1 MTQQSEQYSAEQKAA
16 VLAAVAAAGM
26 AAGMAGAQIVNFT
39 VWMRFL
45 RLIFDAVMSGRSRA
59 AWSARAFF
67 DVERQRLTGLPRLDV
82 PLLPDYQF
90 DWFIRDMK
98 PAYNTIVRQVAVV
111 REQAK
116 QGVAV
121 PAPRVESTVRV
132 AVAKIVADAGRDE
145 MIRAV
150 EADAAV
156 AVEVKKR
163 KKAVAESKR
172 KRESGERITPK
183 DQKFIDDVKELLA
196 VEQEMVELPKAGQRI
211 TPKDQKFI
219 DDMKE
224 ILAGEQEMVTLPT
237 WGGNTY
243 QVPKKV
249 LDDYEPPDIVGW
261 ARVATGDETCAWCMM
276 LVSRGPVYYSA
287 DSAGSALLTQE
298 WLNEVE
304 ESKGVDP
311 SLPMNEW
318 HTGCDCTVM
327 PVYDKNDWPGKDA
340 ADEALE
346 KWNQAAENFEYDPDK
361 KYRVLNEDGKTYRTT
376 TLNRSQAR
384 QREVLNNLRFMLA
397 GRDPLDRP
405 NVLSKD
411 QLDELLAALP
421 GAAKLFKKELA
432 RRR

>member
-1 MTQQSEQYSAEQKAA
+1 MTQQSEQYAAEQKAA

-26 AAGMAGAQIVNFT
+26 AAGMAGTQIVNFT

-59 AWSARAFF
+59 AWSARNFF

-111 REQAK
+111 REQEK

-145 MIRAV
+145 MIRSV

-156 AVEVKKR
+156 AAEVKKR
-163 KKAVAESKR
+163 KKAVAQSKR
-172 KRESGERITPK
+172 KREAGERITPK
-183 DQKFIDDVKELLA
+183 DQN
-196 VEQEMVELPKAGQRI
+196 
-211 TPKDQKFI
+211 FI
-219 DDMKE
+219 DDMKK
-224 ILAGEQEMVTLPT
+224 ILAGEQEMVELKT

-249 LDDYEPPDIVGW
+249 LDDYEEPDIVGW

-311 SLPMNEW
+311 SLPMDEW

-327 PVYDKNDWPGKDA
+327 PVYDKNDWPGKAA

-346 KWNQAAENFEYDPDK
+346 KWNEAAENFEYDPDK
-361 KYRVLNEDGKTYRTT
+361 KYRVLNKDGKTYRTT
-376 TLNRSQAR
+376 TLNKSQAR
-384 QREVLNNLRFMLA
+384 QRETLNNLRFTLA

-405 NVLSKD
+405 NVVSKD
-411 QLDELLAALP
+411 QLEEILAANPL
-421 GAAKLFKKELA
+421 AAKLFKKELA
-432 RRR
+432 RR

>member
-163 KKAVAESKR
+163 KKADAESKQ

-183 DQKFIDDVKELLA
+183 DQKFIDDMNELLA
-196 VEQEMVELPKAGQRI
+196 KEQEMVE
-211 TPKDQKFI
+211 
-219 DDMKE
+219 
-224 ILAGEQEMVTLPT
+224 LPT

-249 LDDYEPPDIVGW
+249 LDDYESPDIVGW

-327 PVYDKNDWPGKDA
+327 PVYDENDWPGKA
-340 ADEALE
+340 AKDEALE
-346 KWNQAAENFEYDPDK
+346 KWEDAGENFVYDPKK
-361 KYRVLNEDGKTYRTT
+361 KYRVLNEDGKTYSNV
-376 TLNRSQAR
+376 TLNESQAK
-384 QREVLNNLRFMLA
+384 QRETLNNLRFMLA

>member
-183 DQKFIDDVKELLA
+183 DQKFIDDMNELLA
-196 VEQEMVELPKAGQRI
+196 KEQEMVE
-211 TPKDQKFI
+211 
-219 DDMKE
+219 
-224 ILAGEQEMVTLPT
+224 LPT

-327 PVYDKNDWPGKDA
+327 PVYDENDWPGKA
-340 ADEALE
+340 AKDEALE
-346 KWNQAAENFEYDPDK
+346 KWEDAGENFVYDPKK
-361 KYRVLNEDGKTYRTT
+361 KYRVLNKDGKTYSNV
-376 TLNRSQAR
+376 TLNESQAK
-384 QREVLNNLRFMLA
+384 QRETLNNLRFMLA

>member
-183 DQKFIDDVKELLA
+183 DQKFIDD
-196 VEQEMVELPKAGQRI
+196 
-211 TPKDQKFI
+211 
-219 DDMKE
+219 MKE

-287 DSAGSALLTQE
+287 DSAGSLLLTQE

-384 QREVLNNLRFMLA
+384 QRETLNNLRFMLA